1 VNVKELHD
9 ALTQALAR
17 GINPETQVVFD
28 CVPFECGGEWAIV
41 NEVHDPTDPEQQVI
55 WFTLASRPVDICT
68 RCGYGCGCAEW
79 ADSRTTYGHYKD

>member
-1 VNVKELHD
+1 MNVKELHD

-17 GINPETQVVFD
+17 EIDPETQVVFD

-55 WFTLASRPVDICT
+55 WFTLASKPGDLAD
-68 RCGYGCGCAEW
+68 AEW